1 MGLDRKDTAPG
12 RMEHTPPLCRSPLD
26 TRAFPAVPQT
36 DSVPRSDL
44 RCCPDGQQQK
54 RFMRLIQINN

>member
-12 RMEHTPPLCRSPLD
+12 RMEHTPPLCGSPLD

-36 DSVPRSDL
+36 DSVPLSDL
-44 RCCPDGQQQK
+44 RCCPDGQ
-54 RFMRLIQINN
+54 